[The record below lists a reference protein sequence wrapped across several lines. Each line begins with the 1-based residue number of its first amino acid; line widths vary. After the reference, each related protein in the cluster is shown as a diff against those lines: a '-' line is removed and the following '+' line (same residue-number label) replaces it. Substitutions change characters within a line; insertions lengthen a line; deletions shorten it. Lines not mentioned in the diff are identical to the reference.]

1 MAQDENIFIHDATP
15 TWSGFI
21 YQGDVAIYLALY
33 KICELINNGVSK
45 EVIKSEYCLE
55 VEKSEDIAIVNDNG
69 KRKQY
74 VSIHQVKNQKDN
86 SIRKYRKPLIQ
97 LMLEKGFWKMNK
109 LGNPEAF
116 LHISNRVNED
126 SNAIDQQL
134 SNWMI
139 CIKDFYNSIKIFI
152 DKNIEE
158 DERENFYNE
167 VSAIM
172 KNEPIKLNRTQYGN
186 LIDDV
191 IKTCKDKIYAS
202 VKDKLKVLLEYLENK
217 LAVNYIDETV
227 KLYSYE
233 DKKLYCEGTELF
245 KKIVEQVKRYK
256 NNDKSISER
265 QYEYIADSLL
275 HYMRSHVLQRH
286 QVMQKNENIKA
297 EILFDKLVEILDS
310 CISNYEREANILALR
325 RGYGDILSQYCRV
338 VCKHQCE
345 KTNNYECKIYKEE
358 YEKINLPDEDFVRMC
373 FHYNPDCDKSIDERD
388 CLMKLLK
395 AQGMQESVLEILKK
409 VAYAEFINGDDRTKV
424 IVNNQNNNAYLTAI
438 EGTNS
443 EIAVENIT
451 RGINNNAELVS
462 PIFEADELITVQ
474 LQSEESVWDY
484 NYAEIEEKFISNE
497 TKKDSDVN
505 YNNICNPKKPR
516 FVTAKVL
523 IEQFSQD

>member
-1 MAQDENIFIHDATP
+1 M
-15 TWSGFI
+15 
-21 YQGDVAIYLALY
+21 
-33 KICELINNGVSK
+33 
-45 EVIKSEYCLE
+45 
-55 VEKSEDIAIVNDNG
+55 EKSEDIAIVNDNG

-86 SIRKYRKPLIQ
+86 SICDYRNPLIQ

-116 LHISNRVNED
+116 LHISSRVKED
-126 SNAIDQQL
+126 DNAISQQL
-134 SNWMI
+134 SSWSK

-152 DKNIEE
+152 SKNIEE
-158 DERENFYNE
+158 DERENFYYKVIE
-167 VSAIM
+167 IM
-172 KNEPIKLNRTQYGN
+172 KKEPIKINRTYYRK

-191 IKTCKDKIYAS
+191 IKLCDDKDYDLVI
-202 VKDKLKVLLEYLENK
+202 VKLKELLKHLESK
-217 LAVNYIDETV
+217 LAVDCINENV
-227 KLYSYE
+227 KLYSY
-233 DKKLYCEGTELF
+233 DDNKLYCEGTELF

-256 NNDKSISER
+256 NNNKNISEG
-265 QYEYIADSLL
+265 QYEYIADRLL
-275 HYMRSHVLQRH
+275 HYIRKHVLRRH
-286 QVMQKNENIKA
+286 LAMQKGGNIIS
-297 EILFDKLVEILDS
+297 EISFGDLFDILDLS
-310 CISNYEREANILALR
+310 ISKYERESNILALR
-325 RGYGDILSQYCRV
+325 RGYEEILSQYCRL
-338 VCKHQCE
+338 VCKYQCE
-345 KTNNYECKIYKEE
+345 KTNNYDCKIYKDE

-395 AQGMQESVLEILKK
+395 AQGMQESAFEILKK
-409 VAYAEFINGDDRTKV
+409 VPHTDFINGDERTKV
-424 IVNNQNNNAYLTAI
+424 IVNNQNNNAFLTAI

-505 YNNICNPKKPR
+505 CNNICNPKKPR
-516 FVTAKVL
+516 FVTAKKI
-523 IEQFSQD
+523 IEQFS

>member
-1 MAQDENIFIHDATP
+1 MTKDENIFIHDATP

-21 YQGDVAIYLALY
+21 YQGEVAIYLAVC
-33 KICELINNGVSK
+33 KICELIENGLPK
-45 EVIKSEYCLE
+45 EVIKAKYWLE
-55 VEKSEDIAIVNDNG
+55 VEKSEDIAIVKDDGNQ
-69 KRKQY
+69 KQY
-74 VSIHQVKNQKDN
+74 ISIHQVKNQKDN
-86 SIRKYRKPLIQ
+86 NISKYRKPLIQ

-126 SNAIDQQL
+126 INIIAQQL
-134 SNWMI
+134 SDWVI
-139 CIKDFYNSIKIFI
+139 CIKDFYSSIKIFI
-152 DKNIEE
+152 DEDIEE
-158 DERENFYNE
+158 DRREIFYDK
-167 VSAIM
+167 VSALM
-172 KNEPIKLNRTQYGN
+172 KKEPIKLNRTQYGK
-186 LIDDV
+186 LIDNV
-191 IKTCKDKIYAS
+191 IKSCDDKSYVS
-202 VKDKLKVLLEYLENK
+202 VKNKLKVLLEYLEDR
-217 LAVNYIDETV
+217 LAVVYIDENV
-227 KLYSYE
+227 KLYSYD

-256 NNDKSISER
+256 NDEKSISER

-286 QVMQKNENIKA
+286 QVMQKNRKFKV
-297 EILFDKLVEILDS
+297 EISFGDLFDILDLS
-310 CISNYEREANILALR
+310 ILKYEREANILALR
-325 RGYGDILSQYCRV
+325 REYEEILSQYCRV
-338 VCKHQCE
+338 ICKHECE
-345 KTNNYECKIYKEE
+345 KTNNYECKIYKDE

-373 FHYNPDCDKSIDERD
+373 FHYNPDCDKGIDDRG

-395 AQGMQESVLEILKK
+395 AQGMQESAFEILKK
-409 VAYAEFINGDDRTKV
+409 IPHNDFINGDDRTKV
-424 IVNNQNNNAYLTAI
+424 IVNDQNNNAFLTAV

-484 NYAEIEEKFISNE
+484 NYAEIDEKFISNG

-505 YNNICNPKKPR
+505 CNNICNPKKPR
-516 FVTAKVL
+516 FVTAKAL
-523 IEQFSQD
+523 IGQVTQD